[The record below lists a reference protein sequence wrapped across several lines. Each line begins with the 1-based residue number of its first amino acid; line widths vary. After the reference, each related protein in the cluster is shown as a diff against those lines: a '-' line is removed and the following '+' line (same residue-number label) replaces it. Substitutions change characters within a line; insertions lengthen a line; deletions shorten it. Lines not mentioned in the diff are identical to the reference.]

1 MAQLK
6 RSWQYCHSG
15 IVESLWKTLVLHEI
29 GSTLMITPVRYLPT
43 TSLIGLTNLH
53 LWKIPHCKTADK
65 SRLHKGCFSL
75 KPQHLII
82 KTFTRGHLHV
92 LCTERRRSPL
102 NVHRTKR
109 PIWLIARGAIP
120 DDQFL
125 ALVDGL
131 SYLIALY
138 VCDRSWIWGLHF
150 SNGEEFFHRSVLPGR
165 WWITVSIQIRG
176 VFKTFFECVGTRLSI
191 AKSFQRPLLHCQ
203 RKRF

>member
-1 MAQLK
+1 
-6 RSWQYCHSG
+6 
-15 IVESLWKTLVLHEI
+15 
-29 GSTLMITPVRYLPT
+29 MITPVRYLTT

-65 SRLHKGCFSL
+65 CRLRKRCFSL

-92 LCTERRRSPL
+92 LCTEGRRSSI

-125 ALVDGL
+125 ALVGL

-138 VCDRSWIWGLHF
+138 VCDRPGYGVFIYQMVKSFLH
-150 SNGEEFFHRSVLPGR
+150 VLPGS

-176 VFKTFFECVGTRLSI
+176 VFLSVWEPDSI
-191 AKSFQRPLLHCQ
+191 SLHRFNATSFTVTVNCS
-203 RKRF
+203 K